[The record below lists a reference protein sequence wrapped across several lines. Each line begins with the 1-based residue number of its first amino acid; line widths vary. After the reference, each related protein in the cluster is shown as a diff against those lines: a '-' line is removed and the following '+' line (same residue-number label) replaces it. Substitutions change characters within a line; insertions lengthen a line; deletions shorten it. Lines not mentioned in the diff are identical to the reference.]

1 MRQQTKTYGQ
11 AAHVPAILRLKLYL
25 KLKEEGDGNAYFSVL
40 DEQSLSW

>member
-11 AAHVPAILRLKLYL
+11 AVHLPASLRLKLYL

-40 DEQSLSW
+40 DEQSLS